1 MENNEVEEAEIEE
14 APADTGI
21 RVDFA
26 PAPTGPVDVLDEEE
40 AGIRP
45 TEAPE
50 DADEISEAYEA
61 TFEEASAVEE
71 APADE
76 LPAEEEAP
84 VAVPPATEEAPA
96 PEAPKVETEPAKEDP
111 FAKYVKHKSLFR
123 YVSKMRQKMA
133 QGYDYV
139 GTCLDA
145 IIKGTEN
152 NSIMITDTDNNT
164 MDVPAWYFTLNK
176 ETLEPEPLDVS
187 KPGYEDY
194 TLLLLVAGEST
205 DIAGYWRDR
214 VSIVDVN
221 AEDLFRNLENAKDY
235 EPLFTSAD
243 AFRKS
248 NSNTYLSLFYTR
260 DIPVIWRMA
269 DYNKSKMVWVDKDG
283 YTHVQLSVGSGTIVK
298 FRDLIREPEKFVK
311 YVRTIDSTETPYIVW
326 PCDMAPELPA
336 YKYRNLP
343 AVVLKHD
350 SKGRLIP
357 RKEIDTMC
365 RDSRGSYDGMDEELK
380 DYCILLSA

>member
-14 APADTGI
+14 VPVDTGI
-21 RVDFA
+21 RVDFD

-45 TEAPE
+45 TTAPE
-50 DADEISEAYEA
+50 DAEEISEAYEVTA
-61 TFEEASAVEE
+61 EG
-71 APADE
+71 APAVAE
-76 LPAEEEAP
+76 TPAPETPSEEEAP

-96 PEAPKVETEPAKEDP
+96 PEAPKVEAEPAKEDP
-111 FAKYVKHKSLFR
+111 FAKFVKHKSLFR

-176 ETLEPEPLDVS
+176 DTLEPEPLDVS

-298 FRDLIREPEKFVK
+298 FRDLIKEPEKFVK

-326 PCDMAPELPA
+326 PCEMAPELPA

-357 RKEIDTMC
+357 RREIETMC
-365 RDSRGSYDGMDEELK
+365 HEYNRSYEGMDEELK